1 MNNGLT
7 PAMLNGPA
15 ADLYRQLVPGVP
27 LRDRWVAEIREAWG
41 QKEHPSLSE
50 FPEVEVTERSV
61 PSLDAGIDVPITLC
75 TPPGAGGDAFLYLHG
90 GGWIAPASGK
100 HLGWAKR
107 IAALSGQTVVAVH
120 YRLAP
125 EARYPC
131 ALHDAAGVFRAMEN
145 LFTGAITA
153 GGDSAGANLAAA
165 LCFFCHPRGQRL
177 PEKLI
182 LSCGVLDL
190 ELERHASMM
199 RAGRDHPYNGIE
211 LLAFQRALYAPDRH
225 LWIDPCASPAHGDLG
240 CLPPTL
246 VIVGEDDTLCDDGL
260 DFAGRATAAGAAVR
274 LHVGAQMPHG
284 FHMQHGL
291 VPAAAAAAE
300 QVILE
305 FLGAPGITQG
315 PILPPTAPC
324 PRGS

>member
-1 MNNGLT
+1 MKNGLT
-7 PAMLNGPA
+7 PAMLSGPA
-15 ADLYRQLVPGVP
+15 ADLYRQLVPGMP

-41 QKEHPSLSE
+41 QRDHPSLSE
-50 FPEVEVTERSV
+50 FPEVEVSERCV
-61 PSLDAGIDVPITLC
+61 PSLDTGIDVPITLC
-75 TPPGAGGDAFLYLHG
+75 TPPGAGGDAVLYLHG

-125 EARYPC
+125 EDRYPS
-131 ALHDAAGVFRAMEN
+131 ALHDADGVFRGMEE
-145 LFTGAITA
+145 LFTGSITA

-165 LCFFCHPRGQRL
+165 LCFYRRQRGQRG
-177 PEKLI
+177 PAKLM

-199 RAGRDHPYNGIE
+199 RSGKDHPYNGIE
-211 LLAFQRALYAPDRH
+211 LLAFQRALYAPDRN
-225 LWIDPCASPAHGDLG
+225 LWTNPCASPAHGDLG
-240 CLPPTL
+240 SLPPTL
-246 VIVGEDDTLCDDGL
+246 VIVGEEDTLRDDGL
-260 DFAGRATAAGAAVR
+260 DFVSRAAEAGAAVR
-274 LHVGAQMPHG
+274 LHVGAHMPHG
-284 FHMQHGL
+284 FHMQHSL

-305 FLGAPGITQG
+305 FLRAPGRRD
-315 PILPPTAPC
+315 P
-324 PRGS
+324 

>member
-1 MNNGLT
+1 MKNGLT
-7 PAMLNGPA
+7 PAMLSGPA
-15 ADLYRQLVPGVP
+15 ADLYRQLVPGMP

-41 QKEHPSLSE
+41 QRDHPSLSE
-50 FPEVEVTERSV
+50 FPEVEVSERSV
-61 PSLDAGIDVPITLC
+61 PSLDTGIDVPITLC
-75 TPPGAGGDAFLYLHG
+75 TPPGAGGDAVLYLHG

-125 EARYPC
+125 EDRYPS
-131 ALHDAAGVFRAMEN
+131 ALHDADGVFRAMEE
-145 LFTGAITA
+145 LFTGSITV

-165 LCFFCHPRGQRL
+165 LFFFRHQRGQRG
-177 PEKLI
+177 PAKLM

-199 RAGRDHPYNGIE
+199 RSGKDHPYNGIE
-211 LLAFQRALYAPDRH
+211 LLAFQRALYAPDRN
-225 LWIDPCASPAHGDLG
+225 LWTDPCASPAHGDLG
-240 CLPPTL
+240 YLPPTL
-246 VIVGEDDTLCDDGL
+246 VIVGEDDTLRDDGL
-260 DFAGRATAAGAAVR
+260 DFASRAAEAGAAVT
-274 LHVGAQMPHG
+274 LHVGAHMPHG
-284 FHMQHGL
+284 FHMQHSL

-305 FLGAPGITQG
+305 SLREPGRRD
-315 PILPPTAPC
+315 P
-324 PRGS
+324 

>member
-1 MNNGLT
+1 MKNGLT
-7 PAMLNGPA
+7 PAMLSGPA
-15 ADLYRQLVPGVP
+15 ADLYRQLVPGMP

-41 QKEHPSLSE
+41 QRDHPSLSE
-50 FPEVEVTERSV
+50 FPEVEVSERSV
-61 PSLDAGIDVPITLC
+61 PSLDTGIDVPITLC
-75 TPPGAGGDAFLYLHG
+75 MPPGAGGDAVLYLHG

-125 EARYPC
+125 EDRYPS
-131 ALHDAAGVFRAMEN
+131 ALHDADGVFRAMEA
-145 LFTGAITA
+145 LFTGSITA

-165 LCFFCHPRGQRL
+165 LFFYRRQRGQRG
-177 PEKLI
+177 PAKLM

-199 RAGRDHPYNGIE
+199 RSGKDHPYNGIE
-211 LLAFQRALYAPDRH
+211 LLAFQRALYAPDRN
-225 LWIDPCASPAHGDLG
+225 LWTDPCASPAHGDLG
-240 CLPPTL
+240 SLPPTL
-246 VIVGEDDTLCDDGL
+246 VIVGEDDTLRDDGL
-260 DFAGRATAAGAAVR
+260 DFASRAAEAGAAVR
-274 LHVGAQMPHG
+274 LHVGAHMPHG
-284 FHMQHGL
+284 FHMQHSL

-305 FLGAPGITQG
+305 FLRAPGRRD
-315 PILPPTAPC
+315 P
-324 PRGS
+324 

>member
-1 MNNGLT
+1 MDNGLT
-7 PAMLNGPA
+7 PAMLSGPA
-15 ADLYRQLVPGVP
+15 ADLYRQLVPGMP

-41 QKEHPSLSE
+41 QRDHPSLSA
-50 FPEVEVTERSV
+50 FPEVEVSERSG
-61 PSLDAGIDVPITLC
+61 PSFDTGIDVPITLC
-75 TPPGAGGDAFLYLHG
+75 TPPGAGGDAVLYLHG

-125 EARYPC
+125 EDRYPS
-131 ALHDAAGVFRAMEN
+131 ALHDADGVFRAMAD
-145 LFTGAITA
+145 LFTGSITA

-165 LCFFCHPRGQRL
+165 LFFFRQQRGQRG
-177 PEKLI
+177 PAKLM

-199 RAGRDHPYNGIE
+199 RSGKDHPYNGIE
-211 LLAFQRALYAPDRH
+211 LLAFQRALYAPDRN
-225 LWIDPCASPAHGDLG
+225 LWTDPCASPAHGDLG
-240 CLPPTL
+240 SLPPTL
-246 VIVGEDDTLCDDGL
+246 VIVGEDDTLRDDGL
-260 DFAGRATAAGAAVR
+260 DFASRAAEAGAAVR
-274 LHVGAQMPHG
+274 LHVGAHMPHG
-284 FHMQHGL
+284 FHMQHSL

-305 FLGAPGITQG
+305 FLRAPGRRD
-315 PILPPTAPC
+315 P
-324 PRGS
+324 